1 MTAGELIRALERLD
15 ENALVRVSM
24 VSNPHGYL
32 TGRAD
37 KVDVRKFM
45 DMDGR
50 RNDSVV
56 IECHMGA

>member
-15 ENALVRVSM
+15 ENAVVEVMMMST
-24 VSNPHGYL
+24 NHGYFR
-32 TGRAD
+32 GRAD
-37 KVDVRKFM
+37 KVDVRKVM

-56 IECHMGA
+56 IECHMWA